1 MGNADRAYREFCDL
15 RDTKFPDAGSGVS
28 VAIFRVA
35 TETAAA
41 TMGLPLTCFL
51 MAHLL
56 SVTMGISL
64 DDEDSTY
71 ADTLEKIMKLSGEE
85 LSDVDE
91 DDLWAEFLSSSGE
104 IKH

>member
-1 MGNADRAYREFCDL
+1 
-15 RDTKFPDAGSGVS
+15 
-28 VAIFRVA
+28 
-35 TETAAA
+35 
-41 TMGLPLTCFL
+41 
-51 MAHLL
+51 
-56 SVTMGISL
+56 MGISL